1 MGRQQHLTRLA
12 LGRSAFQDADSEE
25 TARVER
31 EQDTAVHGATSGYV
45 QQYDSKGRPVNP
57 LTDAR
62 NAETRRAFN
71 SVYSVIGVVEE
82 RETSRQASERRARE
96 EKREERLMLLRA
108 EDCSGCNIKSVA
120 AVAEPIAVM
129 WINNLT
135 WRYQL
140 DLYDHRHSFTHQ
152 VRATWSLAI
161 HGGWQGA
168 YSALFAGAVADQLHY
183 FARTAFNDVMAVVK
197 GRSQG
202 WHGTTLRRLR
212 PLDKVLQCL
221 EIVTLGCIDV
231 LLLPLQYWARV
242 QQLGLAPAL
251 TPLPPLGFLL
261 PWHPDSF
268 HAFGWRPVLNIPV
281 VGLLTSPA
289 VLLLLGTIAR
299 DAHTS
304 ADLPISYRS
313 ASVLYHQDETYLEVE
328 TQPVPSI
335 SFEWLLHQAYKAR
348 VSLLAWCG
356 WDLVTMKTA
365 AALQTSLG
373 ASATWLQALNTQ
385 QPRDPDFD
393 DPSHYENL
401 IVLGKNHLGPQPA
414 ITYRSTTLARLP
426 VKFLA
431 SCVDTMM
438 FKLWTLPFDT
448 FVIRAI
454 AASYIAASLPMT
466 KEAVAATPRLS
477 SAIQFWHP
485 STSSNSKSFASYAS
499 KIGLGLATQVAL
511 DLVILGGLYGMVRF
525 EGVRKF
531 GWGPVRHAKDNRP
544 SWRP

>member
-12 LGRSAFQDADSEE
+12 LGRSAFQDADDGE
-25 TARVER
+25 TAQVER

-57 LTDAR
+57 LIDAR

-71 SVYSVIGVVEE
+71 SVYSVIGVVEA

-96 EKREERLMLLRA
+96 KKREERLTLLRA
-108 EDCSGCNIKSVA
+108 EDHSGCNIESVA
-120 AVAEPIAVM
+120 AVAEPMAVM

-140 DLYDHRHSFTHQ
+140 GLYDHRHSFTHQ
-152 VRATWSLAI
+152 VRATWSLAS

-168 YSALFAGAVADQLHY
+168 CSALLAGAVADQLHY
-183 FARTAFNDVMAVVK
+183 FARIAFNDVMTVVR
-197 GRSQG
+197 GRSQS
-202 WHGTTLRRLR
+202 WHGMKLRRLR
-212 PLDKVLQCL
+212 PLGRVLQCL
-221 EIVTLGCIDV
+221 EI
-231 LLLPLQYWARV
+231 YWARV

-251 TPLPPLGFLL
+251 PLLPPLGFLL

-328 TQPVPSI
+328 TQPAPPI
-335 SFEWLLHQAYKAR
+335 SFEWLFHQAYKAR

-365 AALQTSLG
+365 VALQTSLS
-373 ASATWLQALNTQ
+373 APATWLQALYNQ
-385 QPRDPDFD
+385 HPRDTDLD
-393 DPSHYENL
+393 DHTYENL
-401 IVLGKNHLGPQPA
+401 IVLGENHLGPQPA
-414 ITYRSTTLARLP
+414 ITYRSTTLAHLP

-431 SCVDTMM
+431 SCVDTMI
-438 FKLWTLPFDT
+438 FKLWTLPLDT
-448 FVIRAI
+448 FILRAI

-466 KEAVAATPRLS
+466 TEAVAAAPRLS
-477 SAIQFWHP
+477 SAIQFWRP
-485 STSSNSKSFASYAS
+485 STSLNSKSFASYAG
-499 KIGLGLATQVAL
+499 KIGLGVATQVAL
-511 DLVILGGLYGMVRF
+511 DLVIFGGLYGMVRF
-525 EGVRKF
+525 EGARKF
-531 GWGPVRHAKDNRP
+531 GWGPVRSAKDNRP